1 MKSAFAYLT
10 DSADY
15 RRIKTEQKRRFLRE
29 RCAQIAFEQGRS
41 AALAGLPAESRAVR
55 APRNVAEWLRGYA
68 EGERLKEEQAE
79 RKRLA
84 DLTPERRAAVLAHLA
99 AWRAACG

>member
-1 MKSAFAYLT
+1 MKTVFACLT

-15 RRIKTEQKRRFLRE
+15 RRIKTEQKRRFQRE

-68 EGERLKEEQAE
+68 EGVRFQEERVE

-84 DLTPERRAAVLAHLA
+84 ALSPEQVADIKARLAE
-99 AWRAACG
+99 WRAACG